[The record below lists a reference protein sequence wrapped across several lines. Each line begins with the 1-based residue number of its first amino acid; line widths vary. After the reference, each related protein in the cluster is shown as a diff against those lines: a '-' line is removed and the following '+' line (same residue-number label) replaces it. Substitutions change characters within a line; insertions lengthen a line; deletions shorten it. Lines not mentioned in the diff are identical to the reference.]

1 MFFVDGKLFLLTV
14 NNRINSIFFINGKEL
29 SLDAFHFNV

>member
-1 MFFVDGKLFLLTV
+1 MFFVDGELFLLTV
-14 NNRINSIFFINGKEL
+14 NNPINGIFFINRKEL